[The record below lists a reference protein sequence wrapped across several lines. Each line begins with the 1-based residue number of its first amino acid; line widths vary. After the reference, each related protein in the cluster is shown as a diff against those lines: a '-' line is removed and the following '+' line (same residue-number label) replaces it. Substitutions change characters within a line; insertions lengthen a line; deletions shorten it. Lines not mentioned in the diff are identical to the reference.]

1 MSSSQAGHDLSDS
14 REIKKKKVDKEKQ
27 ISLGEKMKLAIVTD
41 SVSDISP
48 KIAKE
53 LKITVVPLTVI
64 FGTDQFLDGVELSN
78 SEFFQKLETDPNH
91 PSTSQPSPEAFVK
104 TYEKLLK
111 KGFEILSVHVSA
123 KLSGTINSAEQA
135 IKSLDT
141 NKIKIV
147 DTGTASMAQG
157 LVAMSAARA
166 AKNAKSLDELA
177 DMAETTA
184 KKTNVYVAMDTME
197 FLKRGGRIG
206 KARAMLGS
214 ILNIKPIITT
224 DNGEIVPHSR
234 ARTIKKAISS
244 MINDMGDKNQ
254 IVEVAVLHS
263 TTPDLAKDVLTQI
276 DAQNLNNPGTITEIG
291 PVVGTH
297 AGPGCLAIAYT
308 TK

>member
-1 MSSSQAGHDLSDS
+1 
-14 REIKKKKVDKEKQ
+14 
-27 ISLGEKMKLAIVTD
+27 MKLAIVTD

-64 FGTDQFLDGVELSN
+64 FGTEQYLDGVELSN

-111 KGFEILSVHVSA
+111 EGFEILSVHVSA

-177 DMAETTA
+177 DMAESTA
-184 KKTNVYVAMDTME
+184 KNTNVYVAMDTME

-244 MINDMGDKNQ
+244 MINDMGDKDQ
-254 IVEVAVLHS
+254 IIEVAVLHS
-263 TTPDLAKDVLTQI
+263 TTPDLAKDVLSQI

>member
-1 MSSSQAGHDLSDS
+1 
-14 REIKKKKVDKEKQ
+14 
-27 ISLGEKMKLAIVTD
+27 MKLAIVTD

-53 LKITVVPLTVI
+53 LDIKVVPLTVI
-64 FGTDQFLDGVELSN
+64 FGTEQFLDGIELSN
-78 SEFFQKLETDPNH
+78 AEFFKKLETDPNH

-111 KGFEILSVHVSA
+111 EGYEILSVHVSA

-135 IKSLDT
+135 IKAIDT
-141 NKIKIV
+141 NKIKII
-147 DTGTASMAQG
+147 DTGSASMAQG

-177 DMAETTA
+177 DIAESTA
-184 KKTNVYVAMDTME
+184 KKTTVYVAMDTME

-224 DNGEIVPHSR
+224 NDGEIVPHSR

-244 MINDMGDKNQ
+244 MINDMGEKDQ
-254 IVEVAVLHS
+254 IIEVAVLHS
-263 TTPDLAKDVLTQI
+263 TTPDLAKDVMTQI
-276 DAQNLNNPGTITEIG
+276 NAQNLNNAGTITEIG

-297 AGPGCLAIAYT
+297 AGPGCLAIAFT

>member
-1 MSSSQAGHDLSDS
+1 
-14 REIKKKKVDKEKQ
+14 
-27 ISLGEKMKLAIVTD
+27 MKLAIVTD

-111 KGFEILSVHVSA
+111 EGFEILSVHVSA

-166 AKNAKSLDELA
+166 AKNAKSLNELA

>member
-1 MSSSQAGHDLSDS
+1 
-14 REIKKKKVDKEKQ
+14 
-27 ISLGEKMKLAIVTD
+27 MKLAIVTD

-111 KGFEILSVHVSA
+111 EGFEILSVHVSA

-177 DMAETTA
+177 DMAEATA

>member
-1 MSSSQAGHDLSDS
+1 
-14 REIKKKKVDKEKQ
+14 
-27 ISLGEKMKLAIVTD
+27 MKLAIVTD

-111 KGFEILSVHVSA
+111 EGFEILSVHVSA

-177 DMAETTA
+177 DMAESTA
-184 KKTNVYVAMDTME
+184 KNTNVYVAMDTME

-244 MINDMGDKNQ
+244 MINDMGDKDQ
-254 IVEVAVLHS
+254 IIEVAVLHS
-263 TTPDLAKDVLTQI
+263 TTPELAKDVLSQI

>member
-1 MSSSQAGHDLSDS
+1 
-14 REIKKKKVDKEKQ
+14 
-27 ISLGEKMKLAIVTD
+27 MKLAIVTD

-53 LKITVVPLTVI
+53 LDIKVVPLTVI
-64 FGTDQFLDGVELSN
+64 FGTEQFLDGIELSN
-78 SEFFQKLETDPNH
+78 AEFFKKLETDPNH

-111 KGFEILSVHVSA
+111 EGYEILSVHVSA

-135 IKSLDT
+135 IKAIDT
-141 NKIKIV
+141 NKIKII
-147 DTGTASMAQG
+147 DTGSASMAQG

-177 DMAETTA
+177 DIAENTS
-184 KKTNVYVAMDTME
+184 KKTTVFVAMDTME

-224 DNGEIVPHSR
+224 NDGEIVPHSR

-244 MINDMGDKNQ
+244 MINDMGEKDQ
-254 IVEVAVLHS
+254 IIEVAVLHS
-263 TTPDLAKDVLTQI
+263 TTPDLAKDVMTQI
-276 DAQNLNNPGTITEIG
+276 NAQNLNNAGTITEIG

-297 AGPGCLAIAYT
+297 AGPGCLAIAFT

>member
-1 MSSSQAGHDLSDS
+1 M
-14 REIKKKKVDKEKQ
+14 KEKQ
-27 ISLGEKMKLAIVTD
+27 ISLGAKMKLAIVTD

-111 KGFEILSVHVSA
+111 EGFEILSVHVSA

-166 AKNAKSLDELA
+166 VKNEKSLDELA

>member
-1 MSSSQAGHDLSDS
+1 M
-14 REIKKKKVDKEKQ
+14 KV
-27 ISLGEKMKLAIVTD
+27 AIVTD

-48 KIAKE
+48 KIAKK
-53 LKITVVPLTVI
+53 LNITVVPLTVI
-64 FGTDQFLDGVELSN
+64 FGTDQYLDGIELSN
-78 SEFFQKLETDPNH
+78 SEFFKKLETDPNH
-91 PSTSQPSPEAFVK
+91 PSTSQPSPEAFAKV
-104 TYEKLLK
+104 YEKLLK
-111 KGFEILSVHVSA
+111 EGYEILSVHVSA

-141 NKIKIV
+141 KKIKIV

-166 AKNAKSLDELA
+166 AINAKSLDELA

-244 MINDMGDKNQ
+244 MINDMGDKDQ

-276 DAQNLNNPGTITEIG
+276 DAQNLNNPATITEIG

>member
-1 MSSSQAGHDLSDS
+1 M
-14 REIKKKKVDKEKQ
+14 KEKQ

>member
-1 MSSSQAGHDLSDS
+1 
-14 REIKKKKVDKEKQ
+14 
-27 ISLGEKMKLAIVTD
+27 MKLAIVTD

-111 KGFEILSVHVSA
+111 EGFEILSVHVSA

-177 DMAETTA
+177 DMAKTTA

>member
-1 MSSSQAGHDLSDS
+1 
-14 REIKKKKVDKEKQ
+14 
-27 ISLGEKMKLAIVTD
+27 MKLAIVTD

-53 LKITVVPLTVI
+53 LNIKVVPLTVI
-64 FGTDQFLDGVELSN
+64 FGTEQFLDGIELSN
-78 SEFFQKLETDPNH
+78 AEFFKKLETDPNH

-111 KGFEILSVHVSA
+111 EGYEILSVHVSA

-135 IKSLDT
+135 IKTIDT
-141 NKIKIV
+141 NKIKII
-147 DTGTASMAQG
+147 DTGSASMAQG

-177 DMAETTA
+177 DIAESTA
-184 KKTNVYVAMDTME
+184 KKTTVFVAMDTME

-224 DNGEIVPHSR
+224 NDGEIVPHSR

-244 MINDMGDKNQ
+244 MINDMGEKDQ
-254 IVEVAVLHS
+254 IIEVAVLHS
-263 TTPDLAKDVLTQI
+263 TTPDLAKDVMTQI
-276 DAQNLNNPGTITEIG
+276 NAQNLNNAGTITEIG

-297 AGPGCLAIAYT
+297 AGPGCLAIAFT

>member
-1 MSSSQAGHDLSDS
+1 
-14 REIKKKKVDKEKQ
+14 
-27 ISLGEKMKLAIVTD
+27 MKLAIVTD

-53 LKITVVPLTVI
+53 LNITVVPLTVI

-78 SEFFQKLETDPNH
+78 SEFFKKLETDSNH

-104 TYEKLLK
+104 VYEKLLK
-111 KGFEILSVHVSA
+111 EGYEILSVHVSA

-141 NKIKIV
+141 NKIKII
-147 DTGTASMAQG
+147 DTGSASMAQG
-157 LVAMSAARA
+157 LVAMNAARA
-166 AKNAKSLDELA
+166 VKNAKSLDELA
-177 DMAETTA
+177 DITETTA
-184 KKTNVYVAMDTME
+184 KKTNVFVAMDTME
-197 FLKRGGRIG
+197 FLRRGGRIG

-224 DNGEIVPHSR
+224 EDGEIVPHSR

-244 MINDMGDKNQ
+244 MINDMGDKDQ
-254 IVEVAVLHS
+254 IIEVAVLHS
-263 TTPDLAKDVLTQI
+263 TTPDLAQDVLTQI
-276 DAQNLNNPGTITEIG
+276 NAQNLNNPGTITEIG

-297 AGPGCLAIAYT
+297 AGPGCLAIAFT

>member
-1 MSSSQAGHDLSDS
+1 
-14 REIKKKKVDKEKQ
+14 
-27 ISLGEKMKLAIVTD
+27 MKLAIVTD

-53 LKITVVPLTVI
+53 LNIKVVPLTVI
-64 FGTDQFLDGVELSN
+64 FGTEQFLDGIELSN
-78 SEFFQKLETDPNH
+78 AEFFKKLETDPNH

-111 KGFEILSVHVSA
+111 EGYEILSVHVSA

-135 IKSLDT
+135 IKAIDT
-141 NKIKIV
+141 NKIKII
-147 DTGTASMAQG
+147 DTGSASMAQG

-177 DMAETTA
+177 DIAENTS
-184 KKTNVYVAMDTME
+184 KKTTVFVAMDTME

-224 DNGEIVPHSR
+224 NDGEIVPHSR

-244 MINDMGDKNQ
+244 MINDMGEKDQ
-254 IVEVAVLHS
+254 IIEVAVLHS

-276 DAQNLNNPGTITEIG
+276 NAQNLNNPGTITEIG

-297 AGPGCLAIAYT
+297 AGPGCLAIAFT

>member
-1 MSSSQAGHDLSDS
+1 
-14 REIKKKKVDKEKQ
+14 
-27 ISLGEKMKLAIVTD
+27 MKLAIVTD

-53 LKITVVPLTVI
+53 LKIKVVPLTVI

-78 SEFFQKLETDPNH
+78 SEFFQKLESDPNH

-111 KGFEILSVHVSA
+111 EGYEILSVHVSA

-166 AKNAKSLDELA
+166 AKSAKSLDELA

-244 MINDMGDKNQ
+244 MINDMGDKDQ

-276 DAQNLNNPGTITEIG
+276 NAQNLNNPGTITEIG

-297 AGPGCLAIAYT
+297 AGPGCLAIAFT

>member
-1 MSSSQAGHDLSDS
+1 MLQGSDGM
-14 REIKKKKVDKEKQ
+14 R
-27 ISLGEKMKLAIVTD
+27 
-41 SVSDISP
+41 
-48 KIAKE
+48 
-53 LKITVVPLTVI
+53 
-64 FGTDQFLDGVELSN
+64 
-78 SEFFQKLETDPNH
+78 
-91 PSTSQPSPEAFVK
+91 
-104 TYEKLLK
+104 
-111 KGFEILSVHVSA
+111 
-123 KLSGTINSAEQA
+123 
-135 IKSLDT
+135 
-141 NKIKIV
+141 
-147 DTGTASMAQG
+147 
-157 LVAMSAARA
+157 AARA
-166 AKNAKSLDELA
+166 AKSAKSLDELA

-244 MINDMGDKNQ
+244 MINDMGDKDQ

>member
-1 MSSSQAGHDLSDS
+1 
-14 REIKKKKVDKEKQ
+14 
-27 ISLGEKMKLAIVTD
+27 MKLAIVTD

-53 LKITVVPLTVI
+53 LDIKVVPLTVI
-64 FGTDQFLDGVELSN
+64 FGTEQFLDGIELSN
-78 SEFFQKLETDPNH
+78 AEFFKKLETDPNH

-111 KGFEILSVHVSA
+111 EGYEILSVHVSA

-135 IKSLDT
+135 IKAIDT
-141 NKIKIV
+141 NKIKII
-147 DTGTASMAQG
+147 DTGSASMAQG

-177 DMAETTA
+177 DIAESTA
-184 KKTNVYVAMDTME
+184 KKTTVFVAMDTME

-206 KARAMLGS
+206 KAKAMLGS

-224 DNGEIVPHSR
+224 NDGEIVPHSR

-244 MINDMGDKNQ
+244 MINDMGEKDQ
-254 IVEVAVLHS
+254 IIEVAVLHS
-263 TTPDLAKDVLTQI
+263 TTPDLAKDVMTQI
-276 DAQNLNNPGTITEIG
+276 NAQNLNNAGTITEIG

-297 AGPGCLAIAYT
+297 AGPGCLAIAFT

>member
-1 MSSSQAGHDLSDS
+1 
-14 REIKKKKVDKEKQ
+14 
-27 ISLGEKMKLAIVTD
+27 MKLAIVTD

-53 LKITVVPLTVI
+53 LDIKVVPLTVI
-64 FGTDQFLDGVELSN
+64 FGTEQFLDGIELSN
-78 SEFFQKLETDPNH
+78 AEFFKKLETNPNH

-111 KGFEILSVHVSA
+111 EGYEILSVHVSA

-135 IKSLDT
+135 IKTIDT
-141 NKIKIV
+141 NKIKII
-147 DTGTASMAQG
+147 DTGSASMAQG

-177 DMAETTA
+177 AIAESTA
-184 KKTNVYVAMDTME
+184 KKTTVFVAMDTME

-224 DNGEIVPHSR
+224 NDGEIVPHSR

-244 MINDMGDKNQ
+244 MINDMGEKDQ
-254 IVEVAVLHS
+254 IIEVAVLHS
-263 TTPDLAKDVLTQI
+263 TTPDLAKDVMTQI
-276 DAQNLNNPGTITEIG
+276 NAQNLNNAGTITEIG

-297 AGPGCLAIAYT
+297 AGPGCLAIAFT

>member
-1 MSSSQAGHDLSDS
+1 
-14 REIKKKKVDKEKQ
+14 
-27 ISLGEKMKLAIVTD
+27 MKLAIVTD

-53 LKITVVPLTVI
+53 LDIKVVPLTVI
-64 FGTDQFLDGVELSN
+64 FGTEQFLDGIELSN
-78 SEFFQKLETDPNH
+78 AEFFKKLETDPNH

-111 KGFEILSVHVSA
+111 EGYEILSVHVSA

-135 IKSLDT
+135 IKTIDT
-141 NKIKIV
+141 NKIKII
-147 DTGTASMAQG
+147 DTGSASMAQG

-177 DMAETTA
+177 DIAESTA
-184 KKTNVYVAMDTME
+184 KKTTVYVAMDTME

-224 DNGEIVPHSR
+224 NDGEIVPHSR

-244 MINDMGDKNQ
+244 MINDMGEKDQ
-254 IVEVAVLHS
+254 IIEVAVLHS
-263 TTPDLAKDVLTQI
+263 TTPDLAKDVMTQI
-276 DAQNLNNPGTITEIG
+276 NAQNLNNAGTITEIG

-297 AGPGCLAIAYT
+297 AGPGCLAIAFT

>member
-1 MSSSQAGHDLSDS
+1 
-14 REIKKKKVDKEKQ
+14 
-27 ISLGEKMKLAIVTD
+27 MKLAIVTD

-111 KGFEILSVHVSA
+111 EGFEILSVHVSA

-166 AKNAKSLDELA
+166 AKNAQSLDELA

>member
-1 MSSSQAGHDLSDS
+1 
-14 REIKKKKVDKEKQ
+14 
-27 ISLGEKMKLAIVTD
+27 MKLAIVTD

-53 LKITVVPLTVI
+53 LDIKVVPLTVI
-64 FGTDQFLDGVELSN
+64 FGTEQFLDGIELSN
-78 SEFFQKLETDPNH
+78 AEFFKKLETDPNH

-111 KGFEILSVHVSA
+111 EGYEILSVHVSA

-135 IKSLDT
+135 IKAIGT

-147 DTGTASMAQG
+147 DTGSASMAQG

-177 DMAETTA
+177 DIAESTS
-184 KKTNVYVAMDTME
+184 KKTTVFVAMDTME

-224 DNGEIVPHSR
+224 NDGEIVPHSR

-244 MINDMGDKNQ
+244 MINDMGEKDQ
-254 IVEVAVLHS
+254 IIEVAVLHS

-276 DAQNLNNPGTITEIG
+276 NAQNLNNPGTITEIG

-297 AGPGCLAIAYT
+297 AGPGCLAIAFT

>member
-1 MSSSQAGHDLSDS
+1 
-14 REIKKKKVDKEKQ
+14 
-27 ISLGEKMKLAIVTD
+27 MKLAIVTD

-53 LKITVVPLTVI
+53 LDIKVVPLTVI
-64 FGTDQFLDGVELSN
+64 FGTEQFLDGIELSN
-78 SEFFQKLETDPNH
+78 AEFFKKLETNPNH

-111 KGFEILSVHVSA
+111 EGYEILSVHVSA

-135 IKSLDT
+135 IKAIDT
-141 NKIKIV
+141 NKIKII
-147 DTGTASMAQG
+147 DTGSASMAQG

-177 DMAETTA
+177 DIAESTA
-184 KKTNVYVAMDTME
+184 KKTTVFVAMDTME

-224 DNGEIVPHSR
+224 NDGEIVPHSR

-244 MINDMGDKNQ
+244 MINDMGEKDQ
-254 IVEVAVLHS
+254 IIEVAVLHS
-263 TTPDLAKDVLTQI
+263 TTPDLAKDVMTQI
-276 DAQNLNNPGTITEIG
+276 NAQNLNNAGTITEIG

-297 AGPGCLAIAYT
+297 AGPGCLAIAFT

>member
-1 MSSSQAGHDLSDS
+1 
-14 REIKKKKVDKEKQ
+14 
-27 ISLGEKMKLAIVTD
+27 MKLAIVTD

-53 LKITVVPLTVI
+53 LDIKVVPLTVI
-64 FGTDQFLDGVELSN
+64 FGTEQFLDGIELSN
-78 SEFFQKLETDPNH
+78 AEFFKKLETDPNH
-91 PSTSQPSPEAFVK
+91 PSTSQPSPEVFVK

-111 KGFEILSVHVSA
+111 KGYEILSVHVSA

-135 IKSLDT
+135 IKAIDT
-141 NKIKIV
+141 NKIKII
-147 DTGTASMAQG
+147 DTRSASMAQG

-166 AKNAKSLDELA
+166 IKNVKSLDELA
-177 DMAETTA
+177 DIAESTA
-184 KKTNVYVAMDTME
+184 KKTTVFVAMDTME

-206 KARAMLGS
+206 KAKAMLGS

-224 DNGEIVPHSR
+224 NDGEIVPHSR

-244 MINDMGDKNQ
+244 MINDMGDKDQ
-254 IVEVAVLHS
+254 IIEVAVLHS
-263 TTPDLAKDVLTQI
+263 TTPDLAKDVMTQI
-276 DAQNLNNPGTITEIG
+276 NAQNLNNAGTITEIG

-297 AGPGCLAIAYT
+297 AGPGCLAIAFT

>member
-1 MSSSQAGHDLSDS
+1 
-14 REIKKKKVDKEKQ
+14 
-27 ISLGEKMKLAIVTD
+27 MKLAIVTD

-53 LKITVVPLTVI
+53 LKIKVVPLTVI

-111 KGFEILSVHVSA
+111 EGYEILSVHVSA

-166 AKNAKSLDELA
+166 AKSAKSLDELA

-244 MINDMGDKNQ
+244 MINDMGDKDQ

>member
-1 MSSSQAGHDLSDS
+1 
-14 REIKKKKVDKEKQ
+14 
-27 ISLGEKMKLAIVTD
+27 MKLAIVTD

-53 LKITVVPLTVI
+53 LNIKVVPLTVI
-64 FGTDQFLDGVELSN
+64 FGTEQFLDGIELSN
-78 SEFFQKLETDPNH
+78 AEFFKKLETDPNH

-111 KGFEILSVHVSA
+111 EGYEILSVHVSA

-135 IKSLDT
+135 IKAIDT
-141 NKIKIV
+141 NKIKII
-147 DTGTASMAQG
+147 DTGSASMAQG

-177 DMAETTA
+177 DIAESTA
-184 KKTNVYVAMDTME
+184 KKTTVYVAMDTME

-224 DNGEIVPHSR
+224 NDGEIVPHSR

-244 MINDMGDKNQ
+244 MINDMGEKDQ
-254 IVEVAVLHS
+254 IIEVAVLHS
-263 TTPDLAKDVLTQI
+263 TTPDLAKDVMTQI
-276 DAQNLNNPGTITEIG
+276 NAQNLNNAGTITEIG

-297 AGPGCLAIAYT
+297 AGPGCLAIAFT

>member
-1 MSSSQAGHDLSDS
+1 
-14 REIKKKKVDKEKQ
+14 
-27 ISLGEKMKLAIVTD
+27 MKLAIVTD

-111 KGFEILSVHVSA
+111 EGFEILSVHVSA

>member
-1 MSSSQAGHDLSDS
+1 
-14 REIKKKKVDKEKQ
+14 
-27 ISLGEKMKLAIVTD
+27 MKLAIVTD

-53 LKITVVPLTVI
+53 LNIKVVPLTVI
-64 FGTDQFLDGVELSN
+64 FGTEQFLDGIELSN
-78 SEFFQKLETDPNH
+78 AEFFKKLETDPNH

-111 KGFEILSVHVSA
+111 KGYEILSVHVSA

-135 IKSLDT
+135 IKTIDT
-141 NKIKIV
+141 NKIKII
-147 DTGTASMAQG
+147 DTGSASMAQG

-177 DMAETTA
+177 DIAENTS
-184 KKTNVYVAMDTME
+184 KKTTVFVAMDTME

-224 DNGEIVPHSR
+224 NDGEIVPHSR

-244 MINDMGDKNQ
+244 MINDMGEKDQ
-254 IVEVAVLHS
+254 IIEVAVLHS
-263 TTPDLAKDVLTQI
+263 TTPDLAKDVMTQI
-276 DAQNLNNPGTITEIG
+276 NAQNLNNAGTITEIG

-297 AGPGCLAIAYT
+297 AGPGCLAIAFT

>member
-1 MSSSQAGHDLSDS
+1 MCIRDS
-14 REIKKKKVDKEKQ
+14 
-27 ISLGEKMKLAIVTD
+27 
-41 SVSDISP
+41 
-48 KIAKE
+48 
-53 LKITVVPLTVI
+53 

-111 KGFEILSVHVSA
+111 EGFEILSVHVSA

>member
-1 MSSSQAGHDLSDS
+1 
-14 REIKKKKVDKEKQ
+14 
-27 ISLGEKMKLAIVTD
+27 MKLAIVTD

-53 LKITVVPLTVI
+53 LDIKVVPLTVI
-64 FGTDQFLDGVELSN
+64 FGTEQFLDGIELSN
-78 SEFFQKLETDPNH
+78 AEFFKKLETNPNH

-111 KGFEILSVHVSA
+111 EGYEILSVHVSA

-135 IKSLDT
+135 IKTIDT
-141 NKIKIV
+141 NKIKII
-147 DTGTASMAQG
+147 DTGSASMAQG

-177 DMAETTA
+177 DIAESTA
-184 KKTNVYVAMDTME
+184 KKTTVFVAMDTME

-224 DNGEIVPHSR
+224 NDGEIVPHSR

-244 MINDMGDKNQ
+244 MINDMGEKDQ
-254 IVEVAVLHS
+254 IIEVAVLHS
-263 TTPDLAKDVLTQI
+263 TTPDLAKDVMTQI
-276 DAQNLNNPGTITEIG
+276 NAQNLNNAGTITEIG

-297 AGPGCLAIAYT
+297 AGPGCLAIAFT

>member
-1 MSSSQAGHDLSDS
+1 
-14 REIKKKKVDKEKQ
+14 
-27 ISLGEKMKLAIVTD
+27 MKLAIVTD

>member
-1 MSSSQAGHDLSDS
+1 
-14 REIKKKKVDKEKQ
+14 
-27 ISLGEKMKLAIVTD
+27 MKLAIVTD

-111 KGFEILSVHVSA
+111 EGFEILSVHVSA

-177 DMAETTA
+177 DMAESTA
-184 KKTNVYVAMDTME
+184 KNTNVYVAMDTME

>member
-1 MSSSQAGHDLSDS
+1 
-14 REIKKKKVDKEKQ
+14 
-27 ISLGEKMKLAIVTD
+27 MKLAIVTD

-111 KGFEILSVHVSA
+111 QGFEILSVHVSA

-177 DMAETTA
+177 DMAKTTA

>member
-1 MSSSQAGHDLSDS
+1 
-14 REIKKKKVDKEKQ
+14 
-27 ISLGEKMKLAIVTD
+27 MKLAIVTD

-111 KGFEILSVHVSA
+111 QGFEILSVHVSA

>member
-1 MSSSQAGHDLSDS
+1 
-14 REIKKKKVDKEKQ
+14 
-27 ISLGEKMKLAIVTD
+27 MKLAIVTD

-53 LKITVVPLTVI
+53 LDIKVVPLTVI
-64 FGTDQFLDGVELSN
+64 FGTEQFLDGIELSIA
-78 SEFFQKLETDPNH
+78 EFFKKLETDPNH

-111 KGFEILSVHVSA
+111 EGYEILSVHVSA

-135 IKSLDT
+135 IKTIDT
-141 NKIKIV
+141 NKIKII
-147 DTGTASMAQG
+147 DTGSASMAQG

-177 DMAETTA
+177 DIAESTA
-184 KKTNVYVAMDTME
+184 KKTTVFVAMDTME

-206 KARAMLGS
+206 KAKAMLGS

-224 DNGEIVPHSR
+224 NDGEIVPHSR

-244 MINDMGDKNQ
+244 MINDMGEKDQ
-254 IVEVAVLHS
+254 IIEVAVLHS
-263 TTPDLAKDVLTQI
+263 TTPDLAKDVMTQI
-276 DAQNLNNPGTITEIG
+276 NAQNLNNAGTITEIG

-297 AGPGCLAIAYT
+297 AGPGCLAIAFT